1 MKRKLIKRDSF
12 YEREKKKTK
21 RIACYEIAYQIRFD
35 LRDKVEDSFNE
46 NII

>member
-12 YEREKKKTK
+12 YEREKKKNEK
-21 RIACYEIAYQIRFD
+21 NRLLWNAYQIRFD

>member
-12 YEREKKKTK
+12 YEREKKNEKN
-21 RIACYEIAYQIRFD
+21 RLLWNAYQIRFD